1 VTLIR
6 RFLDKLKP
14 PPVIQTSLGPVTE
27 WARRQAAINLA
38 LDPVKRMMVL
48 EIIIKECGGSKERG
62 LAEAR
67 RRYPESEWP

>member
-1 VTLIR
+1 MTLIR
-6 RFLDKLKP
+6 RFLDKFRQ

-27 WARRQAAINLA
+27 WARHQAAINLA

-48 EIIIKECGGSKERG
+48 EIIIKECGGSRERG